1 MGGMFGVIGILAALF
16 QRQSSGKG
24 TDIRVGLFEN
34 CLFMVAQHMVQH
46 ELTGQPSTPMPQRV
60 HAWPIYDVFQTRD
73 QKQIFIGVVT
83 DGHWQSFCE
92 RFELPEFLAD
102 PRLQNATDR
111 IDARTWTVPKA
122 AARIELWDLPPLTE
136 ILDQLNIPFAR
147 INAPEDMFAD
157 PHVLRQG
164 GLVSATNVDG
174 KTFRAPALPLEING
188 QGIGADLVV
197 PKLGADTE
205 TVLAE
210 LVELSG
216 GLK

>member
-1 MGGMFGVIGILAALF
+1 
-16 QRQSSGKG
+16 
-24 TDIRVGLFEN
+24 
-34 CLFMVAQHMVQH
+34 
-46 ELTGQPSTPMPQRV
+46 
-60 HAWPIYDVFQTRD
+60 
-73 QKQIFIGVVT
+73 
-83 DGHWQSFCE
+83 
-92 RFELPEFLAD
+92 
-102 PRLQNATDR
+102 LQNATDR